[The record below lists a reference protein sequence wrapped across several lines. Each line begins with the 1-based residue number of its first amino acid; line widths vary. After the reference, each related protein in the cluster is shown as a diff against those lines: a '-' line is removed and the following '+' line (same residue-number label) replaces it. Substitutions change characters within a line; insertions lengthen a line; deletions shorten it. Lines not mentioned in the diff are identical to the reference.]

1 MKKVR
6 SEPPLDVKEL
16 QLLPFYRFASDHI
29 SVGIHAIDHNG
40 RTILYNEKM
49 KNIEGLDLNDV
60 ADRSLLELFQF
71 DQQESTLLKVLQ
83 SGKQVLNVKQ
93 TYWNRNGHEITTIND
108 TYPVFEEGVLIGAVE
123 LARDVTTLERLVYQ
137 PLRRYG
143 EPITFSVIT
152 AVSESMKQV
161 ISTAQKAATARL
173 TVLLVGEAGTG
184 KDLVAEGIH
193 YELSPPLAHFYTLYC
208 HNSDPTI
215 LNKLREDM
223 STLDE
228 STIFCER
235 IDLLTLGMQ
244 QQLLDM
250 VNDPA
255 LGGHLFLGSV
265 GADPVD
271 LITSGELLKEL
282 YYFFAEITIVVSPLR
297 ERREDIDPF
306 VKDYFARHRVRFG
319 SAIMGL
325 SEEVRELFHSY
336 DWPGN
341 LKELEILL
349 DEIASMLTVEE
360 LITFEM
366 LPLHFKLKAKEIR
379 EPLKKAEDF
388 VVQTDRDLLPLDD
401 YLREA
406 EMYYLQKVMNMYDG
420 NITKAAGALGMSRQ
434 NLQYRLRKMKK

>member
-1 MKKVR
+1 
-6 SEPPLDVKEL
+6 LDVKEL

>member
-1 MKKVR
+1 MK
-6 SEPPLDVKEL
+6 
-16 QLLPFYRFASDHI
+16 LLPFYRFASNHV

-49 KNIEGLDLNDV
+49 KNIEGLDLKDV

-83 SGKQVLNVKQ
+83 SGEHVLNVKQ

-143 EPITFSVIT
+143 EPITFNVIT
-152 AVSESMKQV
+152 AVSDSMKQV
-161 ISTAQKAATARL
+161 ITTAKKAATARL
-173 TVLLVGEAGTG
+173 SVLLVGEAGTG

-193 YELSPPLAHFYTLYC
+193 YALSPPLLHFYTLYC
-208 HNSDPTI
+208 HNSNPTI
-215 LNKLREDM
+215 LNKLSEDM
-223 STLDE
+223 STFE
-228 STIFCER
+228 ASTIFCER
-235 IDLLTLGMQ
+235 IDLLNLDMQ
-244 QQLLDM
+244 QQLLEII
-250 VNDPA
+250 NNPT
-255 LGGHLFLGSV
+255 LSNHLFLASV

-271 LITSGELLKEL
+271 LIASGELLKEL
-282 YYFFAEITIVVSPLR
+282 YYFFAAMTIVVSPLR

-306 VKDYFARHRVRFG
+306 VHDYFTRHRVRFG

-325 SEEVRELFHSY
+325 TEEVRELFHSY

-341 LKELEILL
+341 LKEVEILL
-349 DEIASMLTVEE
+349 DEISSMITVEE
-360 LITFEM
+360 LVTFEM
-366 LPLHFKLKAKEIR
+366 LPLHFRLKIQETR
-379 EPLKKAEDF
+379 EQPTKRPEDF
-388 VVQTDRDLLPLDD
+388 VVQSDRDLLPLED

-406 EMYYLQKVMNMYDG
+406 EMYYLQKVMGMFDG
-420 NITKAAGALGMSRQ
+420 NVTKAAGALGMSRQ

>member
-1 MKKVR
+1 MKKDWSV
-6 SEPPLDVKEL
+6 PPLNEKDL

-29 SVGIHAIDHNG
+29 SVGIHAIDQNG
-40 RTILYNEKM
+40 RTIIYNEKM

-83 SGKQVLNVKQ
+83 SGEQVLNVKQ
-93 TYWNRNGHEITTIND
+93 TYWNHNGHEITTIND
-108 TYPVFEEGVLIGAVE
+108 TYPVYEDDVLIGALE

-152 AVSESMKQV
+152 AVSKSMKQV
-161 ISTAQKAATARL
+161 ISTAKKAATARL
-173 TVLLVGEAGTG
+173 SVLLVGEAGSG

-193 YELSPPLAHFYTLYC
+193 YELSPPLSHFYTLYC

-215 LNKLREDM
+215 LNKLKEDM
-223 STLDE
+223 SALE
-228 STIFCER
+228 PSTIFCER
-235 IDLLTLGMQ
+235 IDLLTLDMQ
-244 QQLLDM
+244 KELLEM
-250 VNDPA
+250 VNDHT
-255 LGGHLFLGSV
+255 LGGHLFLASV
-265 GADPVD
+265 GSDPVD
-271 LITSGELLKEL
+271 LIASDELLKDL
-282 YYFFAEITIVVSPLR
+282 YYFFAAMTIVVHPLR

-306 VKDYFARHRVRFG
+306 VHDYFARHRVRFG
-319 SAIMGL
+319 SAITGL
-325 SEEVRELFHSY
+325 TEEVREIFHSY

-341 LKELEILL
+341 LKEVEILL
-349 DEIASMLTVEE
+349 DEIASMLSTEE

-366 LPLHFKLKAKEIR
+366 LPLHFKLKVQEMR
-379 EPLKKAEDF
+379 EPTRKAEDF
-388 VVQTDRDLLPLDD
+388 VVQSDRDLLPLDD

-406 EMYYLQKVMNMYDG
+406 EMYYLQKVMGMFDG
-420 NITKAAGALGMSRQ
+420 NVTKAASALGMSRQ

>member
-1 MKKVR
+1 MNKK
-6 SEPPLDVKEL
+6 DL

-29 SVGIHAIDHNG
+29 SVGIHAIDRNG

-49 KNIEGLDLNDV
+49 KNIEGLDLHDV

-83 SGKQVLNVKQ
+83 SEEHVLNVKQ

-108 TYPVFEEGVLIGAVE
+108 TYPVFENGELIGAVE

-173 TVLLVGEAGTG
+173 SVLLIGEAGTG

-193 YELSPPLAHFYTLYC
+193 YELSPPLSHFYTLYC

-215 LNKLREDM
+215 LNKLKDDLVSLEA
-223 STLDE
+223 

-235 IDLLTLGMQ
+235 IDLLTLSMQ
-244 QQLLDM
+244 EQLLAM
-250 VNDPA
+250 VNDPT
-255 LGGHLFLGSV
+255 LCEHLFLASV

-271 LITSGELLKEL
+271 LIASGELLKEL
-282 YYFFAEITIVVSPLR
+282 YYFFSSMTIVVHPLR

-306 VKDYFARHRVRFG
+306 VHDYFARHRVRFG
-319 SAIMGL
+319 SAIVGL
-325 SEEVRELFHSY
+325 TEEVRDIFHSY

-341 LKELEILL
+341 LKEVEILL
-349 DEIASMLTVEE
+349 DEMASMLTDED

-366 LPLHFKLKAKEIR
+366 LPLHFKLKVQEMR
-379 EPLKKAEDF
+379 EPLKRAEDF
-388 VVQTDRDLLPLDD
+388 VVQSDRDLLPLDD

-406 EMYYLQKVMNMYDG
+406 EMYYLQKVMGRFEG
-420 NITKAAGALGMSRQ
+420 NVTKAAVALGMSRQ

>member
-1 MKKVR
+1 MNVND
-6 SEPPLDVKEL
+6 LH
-16 QLLPFYRFASDHI
+16 LLPFYRFASDHI
-29 SVGIHAIDHNG
+29 SVGIHAIDRNG

-49 KNIEGLDLNDV
+49 KNIEGLDLEDV

-83 SGKQVLNVKQ
+83 SGEHVLNVKQ

-108 TYPVFEEGVLIGAVE
+108 TYPVFEGGELIGAVE
-123 LARDVTTLERLVYQ
+123 LARDVTTLERMVYQ

-152 AVSESMKQV
+152 AVSETMKQV
-161 ISTAQKAATARL
+161 ISIAKKAATARL
-173 TVLLVGEAGTG
+173 SALLVGEAGTG

-193 YELSPPLAHFYTLYC
+193 YELSPPLANFYTLYC

-215 LNKLREDM
+215 LNKLKEDLV
-223 STLDE
+223 SLE
-228 STIFCER
+228 ASTIFCER
-235 IDLLTLGMQ
+235 IDLLTLVMQ

-250 VNDPA
+250 VNDPS
-255 LGGHLFLGSV
+255 LSEHLFLASV
-265 GADPVD
+265 GADPVN
-271 LITSGELLKEL
+271 LIASGELLKEL
-282 YYFFAEITIVVSPLR
+282 YYFFASMTIIVPPLR

-306 VKDYFARHRVRFG
+306 IHDYFSRHRLRFG
-319 SAIMGL
+319 SGIVGM
-325 SEEVRELFHSY
+325 SEEVRVIFQEY

-341 LKELEILL
+341 LKEVEILL
-349 DEIASMLTVEE
+349 DEIASMLTIEE
-360 LITFEM
+360 MITFDM
-366 LPLHFKLKAKEIR
+366 LPLHYKLKVQEMR
-379 EPLKKAEDF
+379 EPLKRAEDF

-406 EMYYLQKVMNMYDG
+406 EMYYLQKVMGMFEG
-420 NITKAAGALGMSRQ
+420 NVTKTALALGMSRQ